1 MKRRIILLTLLAI
14 YILFLF
20 DIALFRFPASNPE
33 PNLVPFRTISEDWQV
48 GGKEFVVNFLGNL
61 VAFMPMGIVP
71 PLVRTRRTR
80 AWQVALFSLVLSLTI
95 EGGQYASGRR
105 VADVDDLILNT
116 LGGLL
121 GYALVG
127 AFRGSGRSPKKL
139 AADVE
144 PQGDDSARSTASGLQ

>member
-1 MKRRIILLTLLAI
+1 MRRRIILRTFLIL

-20 DIALFRFPASNPE
+20 DIALFRFLASNPK
-33 PNLVPFRTISEDWQV
+33 PNLVPFRTIREDWQV
-48 GGKEFVVNFLGNL
+48 GGREFVVNFLGNL

-121 GYALVG
+121 GFWLVA
-127 AFRGSGRSPKKL
+127 AFRGPGRSP
-139 AADVE
+139 AVE
-144 PQGDDSARSTASGLQ
+144 PEAIAPDEDVGDADRWHSN